1 MTQTTHEVPQV
12 QLRRFDLPL
21 ALEWVREHGVP
32 LLLYTLLSLA
42 ASWPTILH
50 FNTRIASSGG
60 DARHNLWIFWH
71 TKEFFKGNQPLFSTE
86 LLFYPQGASLLT
98 HGLGPITGVFSLP
111 FWPWGPEAAHNGA
124 LLVSLMLTGYFMY
137 LLGRGL
143 GFGRPVSLFAG
154 LVLLMA
160 PMHLGG
166 IFGHMTKAFLGMLP
180 LVLLALLHTL
190 DRKRSPW
197 WAVGTALALLGTL
210 LHSGY
215 QFVFAALS
223 VAFFAA
229 VAFWRTEWEERF
241 HLLRRLALLGIACLI
256 IVGPLL
262 FATVRASEEVKFA
275 VQRNQEAFH
284 NQPDVIEFVL
294 PSRQSL
300 LFGDAVNVFL
310 HGFDVRPTIETTVSL
325 SITGMLL
332 CLVALL
338 RGPRQARWWLLFL
351 AFCVILSAGPA
362 LKILGDTIF
371 TDYDLPVILP
381 YAFVTELP
389 GLSFMRAPGRFMMIG
404 YVALAAATAYGL
416 HWLVQSRPRLT
427 PVLVIAA
434 SALLLVETWPRTW
447 PMEQLASVPQFYLDI
462 ADDPEM
468 YGVFDIPIIPKE
480 DAWYPGYAS
489 YRQMYQMTHGKG
501 ITAGYLSR
509 VYEVHPLFPCLF
521 PEFVE
526 PQPDIFVNGEPYP
539 CYMNTLYELSFHNY
553 RYVVRHKAQ
562 EAYPNLGP
570 NSWGDLQA
578 QLFVDRFFADQ
589 EPLVDD
595 ELVTV
600 YEVPEQVAP
609 TQSPVLMLA
618 ENWYSYEGEWRWAR
632 SPASLRISSP
642 QAQRVS
648 LELMPHT
655 IFAPSPERP
664 VGYEG
669 VLIPSL
675 NGETLPPVTIRLG
688 ELASIPLDLP
698 AGVHT
703 VTLTLEAGNFRPG
716 DYGGGDW
723 RWLSFATRF
732 LNLSTAGNP

>member
-1 MTQTTHEVPQV
+1 MITSEAIQT
-12 QLRRFDLPL
+12 QLRKIELPS
-21 ALEWVREHGVP
+21 AREWVLEHGVP
-32 LLLYTLLSLA
+32 LLLYTLLAVA
-42 ASWPTILH
+42 ASWPTVIY
-50 FNTRIASSGG
+50 FSDQIASSGG
-60 DARHNLWIFWH
+60 DARHNLWILWH

-111 FWPWGPEAAHNGA
+111 FWPFGPEAAHNGA

-160 PMHLGG
+160 PMHLAG
-166 IFGHMTKAFLGMLP
+166 ILGHMTKAFLGMLP
-180 LVLLALLHTL
+180 LVLLALIHTL
-190 DRKRSPW
+190 DRQRSPW
-197 WAVGTALALLGTL
+197 WAVGTALALLGAL

-223 VAFFAA
+223 IAFFTV
-229 VAFWRTEWEERF
+229 VAFWRAEWEERL
-241 HLLRRLALLGIACLI
+241 HLLRRLAFLGVACLI

-262 FATVRASEEVKFA
+262 LATVRASEEVK
-275 VQRNQEAFH
+275 VSVPRNLEAFN
-284 NQPDVIEFVL
+284 NQPDVIEFFL
-294 PSRQSL
+294 PTRHSIF
-300 LFGDAVNVFL
+300 FGDSVNLFL
-310 HGFDVRPTIETTVSL
+310 RRFDVVPTIETTVSL

-332 CLVALL
+332 CLVALF
-338 RGPRQARWWLLFL
+338 RGRQQARWWLLFL
-351 AFCVILSAGPA
+351 VGCVILSAGPS

-381 YAFVTELP
+381 YALVTELP

-404 YVALAAATAYGL
+404 YVAFAAAAAYGL
-416 HWLVQSRPRLT
+416 HWLVHTRPRLA
-427 PVLVIAA
+427 PALVIAA
-434 SALLLVETWPRTW
+434 SVLILVETWPKAW
-447 PMEQLASVPQFYLDI
+447 PMERLPPVPQFYLDI

-468 YGVFDIPIIPKE
+468 YGVFDLPIIPKE
-480 DAWYPGYAS
+480 GIWYPGYAS
-489 YRQMYQMTHGKG
+489 YRQMYQMAHGKG

-526 PQPDIFVNGEPYP
+526 AQPDVLVNGEPYP
-539 CYMNTLYELSFHNY
+539 CYMNTLYELGHYNY

-562 EAYPNLGP
+562 ESYPRLGP
-570 NSWGDLQA
+570 DSWGDLQA
-578 QLFVDRFFADQ
+578 QLFIDRFFAGQ
-589 EPLVDD
+589 EPIVDD
-595 ELVTV
+595 DLVSV
-600 YEVPEQVAP
+600 YEVPDPETVEA
-609 TQSPVLMLA
+609 TPVLMVA
-618 ENWYSYEGEWRWAR
+618 ENWYSHEGEWRWAR
-632 SPASLRISSP
+632 SPASLRISASQP
-642 QAQRVS
+642 QQVT

-655 IFAPSPERP
+655 MYQPTAEHA
-664 VGYEG
+664 VGFEG
-669 VLIPSL
+669 VLIPTL
-675 NGETLPPVTIRLG
+675 NGETLPAVNIRFG

-703 VTLTLEAGNFRPG
+703 VTLSLEAGNFRPA
-716 DYGGGDW
+716 DYGSGDW

-732 LNLSTAGNP
+732 LNLSVPLEP